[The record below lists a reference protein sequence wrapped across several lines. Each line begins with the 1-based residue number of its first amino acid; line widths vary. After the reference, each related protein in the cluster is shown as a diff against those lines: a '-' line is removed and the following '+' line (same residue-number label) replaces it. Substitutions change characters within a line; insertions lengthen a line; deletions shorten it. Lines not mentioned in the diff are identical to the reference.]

1 MKILTKTGPRTSAAL
16 LLGLLGLCLQPGLAA
31 TDTSPAAAKA
41 LSAAASGPAKD
52 ALPPRRI
59 EREGL
64 VIDFVA
70 RPAGSSITGP
80 VELMEAEQAEVYF
93 KVTDAASGEPVSGL
107 YPVVYMDI
115 GDAWDMLHGNKD
127 SAKGA
132 ATSCNDRV
140 QIYLQGIVGMR
151 PMIDLNSYFVLV
163 MNQDPTIAVIDP
175 ILGITGRTN
184 LYAQMILKRRGADW
198 AKTEDEKRMFVS
210 MPVAD
215 MVAVLDLERFTVANN
230 LRAGD
235 NPQRVVLQHDQKYLW
250 IGNDS
255 RKADE
260 SGVTVIDA
268 EALRTL
274 KSIPTGPGHHE
285 IALSADDRYAFVSN
299 RDGGSVTVIDVQTLE
314 KVKDIET
321 GPRPIGLAYSS
332 ASESLYVADGESGEI
347 AVVDGRALEVTD
359 RIRVGAGLGPLRFS
373 QDGRWGVAVN
383 PARDEVYVIDTSNNR
398 VLHTVAMD
406 GSPFQVVFSQ
416 RFAYVRGLETEKVR
430 MINLTELAKG
440 NAPLVTTFSAGEEP
454 PAKARDLIVA
464 DTMMPAPG
472 EAAMLLAS
480 PGDLTVYYYMEGMNA
495 ATGNFRNYGHA
506 PRAVSV
512 VDRTLREREPG
523 VYSAKVKIPVAGKYD
538 VALLLESPRML
549 HCFEVTAKPNPLM
562 ERQFDPLAVEF
573 LLEDR
578 HVKVGE
584 RAPFRFRLT
593 DPATEKPRGDLKDVN
608 VLYYAASGRGRTVAP
623 AKPVGDGIY
632 EVELSIKLAE
642 AYYVWVGSE
651 SAEAPFQKLPYF
663 SVRGVR

>member
-1 MKILTKTGPRTSAAL
+1 LA
-16 LLGLLGLCLQPGLAA
+16 GLLAALCLQPGLTA
-31 TDTSPAAAKA
+31 TDISPAAADAVKA
-41 LSAAASGPAKD
+41 LSESASATD
-52 ALPPRRI
+52 ALPARRVQ
-59 EREGL
+59 REGL
-64 VIDFVA
+64 VIEFVA

-80 VELMEAEQAEVYF
+80 VELMEAEQAEVHF

-115 GDAWDMLHGNKD
+115 GEAWDMLHGDKGA
-127 SAKGA
+127 AKGA

-175 ILGITGRTN
+175 ILGISGRTN

-198 AKTEDEKRMFVS
+198 AKTENEKRMFVS

-215 MVAVLDLERFTVANN
+215 MVAVLDLERFTVTNN

-235 NPQRVVLQHDQKYLW
+235 NPQRVVLQRDQKYLW

-274 KSIPTGPGHHE
+274 KTIPTGPGHHE
-285 IALSADDRYAFVSN
+285 IVLSADDRYAFVSN
-299 RDGGSVTVIDVQTLE
+299 RDGNSITVIDVQTLE

-332 ASESLYVADGESGEI
+332 ASESLYVTDGESGEI
-347 AVVDGRALEVTD
+347 GVGDGRTLEVTD
-359 RIRVGAGLGPLRFS
+359 RIRVAQGLGPLRFS
-373 QDGRWGVAVN
+373 WDGRWGVAVN
-383 PARDEVYVIDTSNNR
+383 PSRDEVYVIDTSNNR

-406 GSPFQVVFSQ
+406 GSPFQVVFSK
-416 RFAYVRGLETEKVR
+416 RFAYVRGLATEQVR

-440 NAPLVTTFSAGEEP
+440 NAPLVTSFAAGEVP
-454 PAKARDLIVA
+454 PGKARDLIVA

-472 EAAMLLAS
+472 EAAMLLTS

-512 VDRTLREREPG
+512 VDRTLKEREPG

-549 HCFEVTAKPNPLM
+549 HCFQVTAKPNPMM

-578 HVKVGE
+578 DVKVGE

-608 VLYYAASGRGRTVAP
+608 VLYYAASGRGRTVTP

-632 EVELSIKLAE
+632 EAQLSIKLAE

>member
-1 MKILTKTGPRTSAAL
+1 M
-16 LLGLLGLCLQPGLAA
+16 LGLLVVLCLQTGLAA

-41 LSAAASGPAKD
+41 LSATPSPPAQN
-52 ALPPRRI
+52 APPPRRI

-64 VIDFVA
+64 AIEFVA
-70 RPAGSSITGP
+70 RPAGSKTTAV
-80 VELMEAEQAEVYF
+80 VELMEATQAEVHF

-115 GDAWDMLHGNKD
+115 GEAWDMLHGGKD
-127 SAKGA
+127 AAKGA
-132 ATSCNDRV
+132 PTSCKDRV
-140 QIYLQGIVGMR
+140 QVYLQGIVGMR
-151 PMIDLNSYFVLV
+151 PLIDLNSYFVLV

-184 LYAQMILKRRGADW
+184 LYAQMVLKRRGADW

-215 MVAVLDLERFTVANN
+215 KVAVLDLERFTVTNN

-250 IGNDS
+250 VGNDS
-255 RKADE
+255 REANE

-268 EALRTL
+268 DALRTL
-274 KSIPTGPGHHE
+274 KFIPTGPGHHE

-299 RDGGSVTVIDVQTLE
+299 RDGSSVTVIDVQTLE

-321 GPRPIGLAYSS
+321 GPQPIALAYSS
-332 ASESLYVADGESGEI
+332 ASGSLYVANGDSGEI
-347 AVVDGRALEVTD
+347 LVVDGRALEVTD
-359 RIRVGAGLGPLRFS
+359 RIRAGRGLGPLRFS

-383 PARDEVYVIDTSNNR
+383 PPKDEVYVIDTSNNR
-398 VLHTVAMD
+398 VLHTLAMD

-416 RFAYVRGLETEKVR
+416 RFAYVRGLETEQVR
-430 MINLTELAKG
+430 MISLSQLGKG
-440 NAPLVTTFSAGEEP
+440 NAPLVTSFAAGQAP
-454 PAKARDLIVA
+454 PGKVRDLIVA

-472 EAAMLLAS
+472 EAAMLLTS

-512 VDRTLREREPG
+512 VDRTLKEREPG

-538 VALLLESPRML
+538 VALLLDAPRML
-549 HCFEVTAKPNPLM
+549 NCFEVTAKPNPMLKP
-562 ERQFDPLAVEF
+562 QFDPLAVEY
-573 LLEDR
+573 LLKDR
-578 HVKVGE
+578 NVKVGK

-593 DPATEKPRGDLKDVN
+593 DPATEKPRADLKDVN
-608 VLYYAASGRGRTVAP
+608 VLYYAASGRGRTVSP
-623 AKPVGDGIY
+623 AKRVGDGIY
-632 EVELSIKLAE
+632 EAELSIKLPE

-651 SAEAPFQKLPYF
+651 SAETPFEKLPYF

>member
-1 MKILTKTGPRTSAAL
+1 MQNLIKLGPRAGAAL
-16 LLGLLGLCLQPGLAA
+16 LAGLLAAVCAAPGLTVTESSAA
-31 TDTSPAAAKA
+31 TASTPATDVP
-41 LSAAASGPAKD
+41 L
-52 ALPPRRI
+52 PRRI

-64 VIDFVA
+64 VIEFVA
-70 RPAGSSITGP
+70 RPAGSKTTAP

-93 KVTDAASGEPVSGL
+93 KVTDAASGEPVPGL
-107 YPVVYMDI
+107 FPVVYMDI
-115 GDAWDMLHGNKD
+115 GEAWDMLHGDKAAAN
-127 SAKGA
+127 GA

-140 QIYLQGIVGMR
+140 QVYLQGIVGMR
-151 PMIDLNSYFVLV
+151 PLIDLNSYFVLV

-175 ILGITGRTN
+175 ILGVTGRTN

-215 MVAVLDLERFTVANN
+215 MVAVLDLERFAVTNN
-230 LRAGD
+230 LKAGD

-250 IGNDS
+250 VGNDS
-255 RKADE
+255 RKANE

-268 EALRTL
+268 DALRTVT
-274 KSIPTGPGHHE
+274 SIPTGPGHHE

-299 RDGGSVTVIDVQTLE
+299 RDGSSVSVIDVQTLQ

-321 GPRPIGLAYSS
+321 GPRPIALAYSR
-332 ASESLYVADGESGEI
+332 ASEALYVADGESGEI
-347 AVVDGRALEVTD
+347 RVVDGDTLEVTD
-359 RIRVGAGLGPLRFS
+359 RISLKPGLGPIRFS

-383 PARDEVYVIDTSNNR
+383 PSEDEVYVIDAASNR
-398 VLHTVAMD
+398 VLHTVAM
-406 GSPFQVVFSQ
+406 GGHPFQVVFSQ
-416 RFAYVRGLETEKVR
+416 RFAYVRGLETEQVR
-430 MINLTELAKG
+430 MINLSQLGKG

-454 PAKARDLIVA
+454 PAKARDLIIA

-472 EAAMLLAS
+472 EAAMLLTS

-495 ATGNFRNYGHA
+495 PTGNFRNYGHA

-549 HCFEVTAKPNPLM
+549 HCFEVTATPNPMLK
-562 ERQFDPLAVEF
+562 RSFDPLAVEY
-573 LLEDR
+573 LLTDR
-578 HVKVGE
+578 NLKVGKP
-584 RAPFRFRLT
+584 APFRFRLT
-593 DPATEKPRGDLKDVN
+593 DPATEKPRDDLKDVN
-608 VLYYAASGRGRTVAP
+608 VLYYAASGRGRAVSP
-623 AKPVGDGIY
+623 AKAVGDGIY
-632 EVELSIKLAE
+632 EAELSLSLRE

-651 SAEAPFQKLPYF
+651 SAEVPYEKLPYF
-663 SVRGVR
+663 SVRGVQ

>member
-1 MKILTKTGPRTSAAL
+1 VQKSIENEQRVGAAL
-16 LLGLLGLCLQPGLAA
+16 LVGLLVALFLQPGLAA
-31 TDTSPAAAKA
+31 TEASSTTASASPAVVPGSKT
-41 LSAAASGPAKD
+41 PA
-52 ALPPRRI
+52 PRRI

-64 VIDFVA
+64 AIEFVA
-70 RPAGSSITGP
+70 RPMGSKTTEP
-80 VELMEAEQAEVYF
+80 VELMEAAQAEVYF

-115 GDAWDMLHGNKD
+115 GEAWDMLHGGRD
-127 SAKGA
+127 AARGA
-132 ATSCNDRV
+132 PSSCNERV
-140 QIYLQGIVGMR
+140 QVYLQGIVGMR
-151 PMIDLNSYFVLV
+151 PLIDLNSYFVLV

-184 LYAQMILKRRGADW
+184 LYAQMVLKRRGADW
-198 AKTEDEKRMFVS
+198 TKTEDEKRMFVS

-215 MVAVLDLERFTVANN
+215 KVAVLDLERFTVTHNV
-230 LRAGD
+230 RAGD
-235 NPQRVVLQHDQKYLW
+235 NPQRVILQHDQKYLW
-250 IGNDS
+250 VGNDS
-255 RKADE
+255 RKANE

-268 EALRTL
+268 DALRKL
-274 KSIPTGPGHHE
+274 KFIPTGPGHHE
-285 IALSADDRYAFVSN
+285 IVLSADDRYAFVSN
-299 RDGGSVTVIDVQTLE
+299 RDGGSVAVIDVQTLE

-321 GPRPIGLAYSS
+321 GPKPIALAYSS
-332 ASESLYVADGESGEI
+332 ASESLYVADSESGEI
-347 AVVDGRALEVTD
+347 LVVDGRTLEVTD
-359 RIRVGAGLGPLRFS
+359 RIRVAAGLGPLRFS

-383 PARDEVYVIDTSNNR
+383 PSKDEVYVIDASNNR
-398 VLHTVAMD
+398 VLHTLAID
-406 GSPFQVVFSQ
+406 GRPFQVVFSQ
-416 RFAYVRGLETEKVR
+416 SFAYIRGLETEQVR
-430 MINLTELAKG
+430 MINLSQLDKG
-440 NAPLVTTFSAGEEP
+440 NTLPVSHFAAGEAP
-454 PAKARDLIVA
+454 PAKAGDLIVA

-472 EAAMLLAS
+472 EAAMLLTS
-480 PGDLTVYYYMEGMNA
+480 PGDRTVYYYMEGMNA
-495 ATGNFRNYGHA
+495 PTGNFRNYGHA

-512 VDRTLREREPG
+512 VDRTLKEREPG

-549 HCFEVTAKPNPLM
+549 HCFEVTAKPNPML
-562 ERQFDPLAVEF
+562 ERQFDPLAVKY

-578 HVKVGE
+578 NVKVGE

-593 DPATEKPRGDLKDVN
+593 DPATEKPRDDLKDVN

-632 EVELSIKLAE
+632 EAELSIKLTE